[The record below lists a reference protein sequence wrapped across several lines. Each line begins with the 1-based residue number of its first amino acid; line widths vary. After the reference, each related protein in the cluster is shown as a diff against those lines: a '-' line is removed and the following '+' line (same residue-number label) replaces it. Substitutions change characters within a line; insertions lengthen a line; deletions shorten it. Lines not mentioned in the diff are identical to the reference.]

1 MHILLVNKI
10 PLRTLHSEL
19 LSLLSRSLIEMRYV
33 GSRLTGALNQAF
45 LVYVCYTKVYIS
57 TIDYETMKQ
66 TQRARSY
73 LCGLDRNTN
82 MQWPRQRIAEV
93 ISGVECKISHVE
105 LRWGDRLRD
114 LWIRGSQSLPSTVQF
129 SSVHLH
135 ARNMGKCLVQTGPS
149 HTRARP
155 NLSDCGNKRQSEN

>member
-1 MHILLVNKI
+1 MK
-10 PLRTLHSEL
+10 PFRTLHSEL
-19 LSLLSRSLIEMRYV
+19 LSMLSRSLTAMRYV
-33 GSRLTGALNQAF
+33 GSRLSGDLNQAF
-45 LVYVCYTKVYIS
+45 LVYVSYTKIYIF

-105 LRWGDRLRD
+105 FRWGDRLRD
-114 LWIRGSQSLPSTVQF
+114 LWIRGSQSLPSNVQF
-129 SSVHLH
+129 SSFAYWNYGKVYGEQAAVTLVLDQSARQIHLI
-135 ARNMGKCLVQTGPS
+135 AGTKDKVKTN
-149 HTRARP
+149 
-155 NLSDCGNKRQSEN
+155 